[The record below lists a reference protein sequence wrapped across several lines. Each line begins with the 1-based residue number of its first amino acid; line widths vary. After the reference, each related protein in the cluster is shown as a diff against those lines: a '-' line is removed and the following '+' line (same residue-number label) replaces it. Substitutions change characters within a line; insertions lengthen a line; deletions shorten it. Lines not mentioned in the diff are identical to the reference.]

1 MGFFDDQIR
10 QRNKNDEELYK
21 SSFEKLS
28 RKVLGDRTGS
38 GRTDHKYTLESAL
51 EDIFAFYGHKS
62 VAIPAYITDFN
73 KKIDFCT
80 NSVGMMKRKI
90 TLEGRW
96 YLDSFGPLLTL
107 LRGTGDPVV
116 LFPIGF
122 TGYYFYDRETGKR
135 VVINKKRLDL
145 LDETAYCFYNP
156 LPLKKLGISE
166 LVSYMKSCVS
176 SYDVVFFILVTL
188 IATGISMV
196 TPQLSLVMTS
206 MVLEEKSINL
216 LLVLAIAIASAEL
229 LSNILD
235 SVKKVITARVKWKVT
250 IPVEGAV
257 IHRILSLPTAF
268 FRDYS
273 AGELTI
279 RAGSVSAICEMIIRD
294 LFSMGITSIIAL
306 MYVLQ
311 IFTITPLLVVPAL
324 LITFVTILHNII
336 STLVQMK
343 VTKKQMELAASEYGL
358 TYALISGIQK
368 IRLAGAEKRA
378 FAKWVSEYAE
388 QASLTYNPPLFLKLN
403 KVINMAISLTGTIV
417 LYYLAIKAGV
427 KAANFY
433 AFTIVYGFVAEA
445 FSQMAK
451 VSLSLAEIRPVFELA
466 EPILKAEPEIKENRG
481 VIKRLSGSIEFNRV
495 SFRYS
500 DNEPYLLND
509 FSLKIRPG
517 DYVAIV
523 GKTGCGKSTLIRLIL
538 GFEKPRK
545 GAVYIDGM
553 DISRVNI
560 QALRRKIGSVLQD
573 GKLFFGN
580 IFENIEVAS
589 DNLTE
594 EEAWEAAEIAG
605 IADDIKSMPMGMNTV
620 IAEGQ
625 GGISG
630 GQKQRILIAR
640 AIASK
645 PKILIF
651 DEATSALDNITQK
664 KISDALDNLKCTRI
678 VVAHRLSTIRN
689 CNRIM
694 VLSEGNIIEEGTY
707 DELMELRGSFYELV
721 ENQQL

>member
-1 MGFFDDQIR
+1 MYRG
-10 QRNKNDEELYK
+10 
-21 SSFEKLS
+21 SFEKLS
-28 RKVLGDRTGS
+28 RKVLGVKTGSDRTDY
-38 GRTDHKYTLESAL
+38 RYTLESAL
-51 EDIFAFYGHKS
+51 EDIFAFYGHKLA
-62 VAIPAYITDFN
+62 AIPSYITDPH
-73 KKIDFCT
+73 KKIDYAI

-90 TLEGRW
+90 VLRGKW
-96 YLDSFGPLLTL
+96 YLDSFGPLLAFFKE
-107 LRGTGDPVV
+107 TGEPVV

-122 TGYYFYDRETGKR
+122 IGYYFFDRETGKR
-135 VVINKKRLDL
+135 VVINSRRIDL
-145 LDETAYCFYNP
+145 LDEISYCFYNP
-156 LPLKKLGISE
+156 LPLRKLGIPE

-176 SYDVVFFILVTL
+176 SYDVAFFVMVTL
-188 IATGISMV
+188 LATLFSMV
-196 TPQLSLVMTS
+196 TPQLSLIMTS
-206 MVLEEKSINL
+206 TALEERSINL
-216 LLVLAIAIASAEL
+216 LVALAIAIAGASL
-229 LSNILD
+229 MSGILD
-235 SVKKVITARVKWKVT
+235 AIKKVITARVKWKVT

-257 IHRILSLPTAF
+257 INRILTLPAAF
-268 FRDYS
+268 FRDFS
-273 AGELTI
+273 AGELTV
-279 RAGSVSAICEMIIRD
+279 RAGSVSAICEMIITD
-294 LFSMGITSIIAL
+294 LFSMGITSLISLVYI
-306 MYVLQ
+306 VQ
-311 IFTITPLLVVPAL
+311 IFQITPVLVVPAL
-324 LITFVTILHNII
+324 LITFLTIMHNII
-336 STLVQMK
+336 STLVQMRI
-343 VTKKQMELAASEYGL
+343 TKKQMELSAKEYGL

-368 IRLAGAEKRA
+368 IRMAGAERRA
-378 FAKWVSEYAE
+378 FAKWASQYAE
-388 QASLTYNPPLFLKLN
+388 QASLTYNPPMFLKLN
-403 KVINMAISLTGTIV
+403 RAINASITLCGTIA
-417 LYYLAIKAGV
+417 LYYLAIKTGV
-427 KAANFY
+427 RAANFY
-433 AFTIVYGFVAEA
+433 SFTIVYGYVFEA

-466 EPILKAEPEIKENRG
+466 EPILNAEPETKENRG

-538 GFEKPRK
+538 GFERPGK

-553 DISRVNI
+553 DITRVNI

-573 GKLFFGN
+573 GKLFYGSIFDN
-580 IFENIEVAS
+580 IAVAS
-589 DNLTE
+589 DALTE

-605 IADDIKSMPMGMNTV
+605 IAGDIKSMPMGMHTV

-640 AIASK
+640 AIAPK

-664 KISDALDNLKCTRI
+664 RISDALDNLKCTRI

-694 VLSEGNIIEEGTY
+694 VLSDGNIVEEGTY
-707 DELMELRGSFYELV
+707 EELMERRGSFYELV